1 MHRIDQCIPEMDSV
15 KDEDSKW
22 KINIK
27 HQPKCA
33 LHKKCEMNEK
43 PMKHDPGY
51 TPTQHD
57 LSDVQHD
64 PGYTPTQHDLS
75 DVQHDPGYTVA
86 QHDLSDVHDWTVKA
100 DGDRNVDHPKKIIKT
115 RMSDDD
121 DDADDKTDEE
131 CTNQGTVTKSEQF
144 INYNKVLIIV

>member
-51 TPTQHD
+51 TPA
-57 LSDVQHD
+57 QHD
-64 PGYTPTQHDLS
+64 PS

-115 RMSDDD
+115 RMTDDD

-131 CTNQGTVTKSEQF
+131 CTNQGTVTKSECD
-144 INYNKVLIIV
+144 VPV